1 MRPRRSTFSLA
12 SRSIATR
19 RGAGRQITFSS
30 TDTAKPQTA
39 ARHRDASIKTSWN
52 LLARE
57 AACACY
63 GRNVV
68 DRAARQCFV
77 SRICQFG
84 LMGMD
89 IVVPGG
95 APSKAVDER
104 FVLPITA
111 NPDRQEQ

>member
-1 MRPRRSTFSLA
+1 MSNAASTKHILATESFDRHAKRRRA
-12 SRSIATR
+12 PNYI
-19 RGAGRQITFSS
+19 SS
-30 TDTAKPQTA
+30 TATAKPQTA

-52 LLARE
+52 LFARE

-68 DRAARQCFV
+68 DRATGQCFV

-95 APSKAVDER
+95 APSKAV
-104 FVLPITA
+104 A
-111 NPDRQEQ
+111 AS